1 MNKNILSVGIT
12 ILLLCIA
19 VAPLSESKVIEKS
32 DLPILNGNILYVG
45 GSGEGNYTSIQD
57 AIDNANESTAYI
69 QTHFSRYL
77 DNLPSDIPPPWF
89 SFVYMLIMLSLNA
102 RILIVTPLAI
112 TPTGEYWGDFEI
124 NSYFFFLILF
134 TLVYRFAFWYTFFEK
149 IAEKNNWDL
158 P

>member
-1 MNKNILSVGIT
+1 MKTMIVIGIFFVSSM
-12 ILLLCIA
+12 LLVMPSNSA
-19 VAPLSESKVIEKS
+19 
-32 DLPILNGNILYVG
+32 
-45 GSGEGNYTSIQD
+45 IQFNS
-57 AIDNANESTAYI
+57 IDNANESTAYI

-149 IAEKNNWDL
+149 IAEKNNWEL

>member
-1 MNKNILSVGIT
+1 MKRKIIIGIFFFSSM
-12 ILLLCIA
+12 LLVMPSNSA
-19 VAPLSESKVIEKS
+19 
-32 DLPILNGNILYVG
+32 
-45 GSGEGNYTSIQD
+45 IQFNS
-57 AIDNANESTAYI
+57 IDNANESTAYI

-149 IAEKNNWDL
+149 IAEKNNWEL

>member
-1 MNKNILSVGIT
+1 MKKKIVIGILFVSS
-12 ILLLCIA
+12 ILLMM
-19 VAPLSESKVIEKS
+19 P
-32 DLPILNGNILYVG
+32 
-45 GSGEGNYTSIQD
+45 SIS
-57 AIDNANESTAYI
+57 AIQLISVDQANESTAYI

-77 DNLPSDIPPPWF
+77 DKLPSDIPPPGF
-89 SFVYMLIMLSLNA
+89 TFFYMLIMLSLNA

-112 TPTGEYWGDFEI
+112 TPGDDFWGDYDI
-124 NSYFFFLILF
+124 NSYVFSFLLL